1 MRKHP
6 IVQMLSIGV
15 VASLIG
21 IAIALNIP
29 WFPKSADTA
38 SHKID
43 TLYDVLLICSVPIF
57 VLVMTVAIYS
67 VVKFRARPGDM
78 SDGAPIHGNTRLE
91 IVWVTIPFLIVTG
104 LAIYGWVVLNNVEA
118 KKKNER
124 MINVVGQQFTWHF
137 QYAKNG
143 ATADPGPCGG
153 SGPNQV
159 TTNELVLQ
167 KNEPVYFRICSR
179 DVIHSFWVPEFR
191 LKQDAVPGINTKM
204 RLTPNRDG
212 NYTVVCTELC
222 GLGHSTMRSPVHVV
236 NAPQFAIW
244 LRKQITSG
252 VAAGGGVGGAGGG
265 NASAGGG
272 GGGGNAGGAGT
283 AQGKQ
288 LFASNGC
295 GGCHTLSAAGTN
307 GTVGPN
313 LNNLV
318 TSAAKFGKQL
328 GQSPQQYVATSIKN
342 PAAFTVPGFPKGVMP
357 STFGQQLSPQQI
369 NALVKYLLSV
379 GKG

>member
-1 MRKHP
+1 VRKHP

-21 IAIALNIP
+21 IALALNIP

-38 SHKID
+38 AHPID

-91 IVWVTIPFLIVTG
+91 IIWVTIPFLIVTG
-104 LAIYGWVVLNNVEA
+104 LAIYGAVVLNNVEA
-118 KKKNER
+118 KKPGER
-124 MINVVGQQFTWHF
+124 TVNVVAQQFAWHF

-143 ATADPGPCGG
+143 TGDPGPCGG
-153 SGPNQV
+153 SGQNQV
-159 TTNELVLQ
+159 TTTELELQ
-167 KNEPVYFRICSR
+167 KDKPIHFQICSK

-191 LKQDAVPGINTKM
+191 LKSDAVPGKTTSI
-204 RLTPNRDG
+204 RVTPNRLG

-222 GLGHSTMRSPVHVV
+222 GLGHSTMRAPVHVV
-236 NAPQFAIW
+236 SAAQFTSW
-244 LRKQITSG
+244 LQKQAQPAGATTQ
-252 VAAGGGVGGAGGG
+252 AGGGGAP
-265 NASAGGG
+265 AGGG
-272 GGGGNAGGAGT
+272 GGGANAN

-288 LFASNGC
+288 VFTANGC
-295 GGCHTLSAAGTN
+295 GGCHTLADAGAN

-313 LNNLV
+313 LTNIDAD
-318 TSAAKFGKQL
+318 AAKYGKQ
-328 GQSPQQYVATSIKN
+328 QNESPQQYVKDSIVN
-342 PAAFTVPGFPKGVMP
+342 PEKFTVPGFPKGVMP
-357 STFGQQLSPQQI
+357 STFGQQLSPQQLD
-369 NALVKYLLSV
+369 ALVKYLLSV